1 MKHDRQMA
9 LLDRMLE
16 LRRRRED
23 QQIYDN
29 ILHLPVDAYTSQ
41 EIFERELE
49 TLFFDSPLMAGHVDS
64 VREPGSYMLSD
75 WTRQPYFV
83 VRGEDGVLRAF
94 LNTCRHRGAPLLL
107 KENDEPLRA
116 LVCPF
121 HGWTYGLDGA
131 LRGIP
136 RSSAFPCID
145 KRDYGLKECSV
156 AESTGL
162 VWVHPTR
169 HESFDPAQELGAFA
183 EDFADF
189 HLERFV
195 SYKRVV
201 TEKKAN
207 WKLLIHTNL
216 EGYHV
221 AHLHKATMAPHFREG
236 FLSHEAEGPH
246 LRVLGGR
253 TNLPDAENV
262 PEKERKLLD
271 FVVLFYVLFPN
282 TIFMVRN
289 DTIVISRFLPLAP
302 DRTLCSQEMLYL
314 PDKYVGES
322 GQRELRNRFL
332 FTEVTLDDED
342 YTMGE
347 RVQANLLNGVNET
360 HMLGLEEG
368 LLMVFQ
374 EIVSKR
380 LAARDATTADS
391 PWRGC

>member
-1 MKHDRQMA
+1 MMKHDRQMA

-16 LRRRRED
+16 LRRRREYQLND
-23 QQIYDN
+23 TS
-29 ILHLPVDAYTSQ
+29 LRLPLDVYTSQ
-41 EIFERELE
+41 EIFERELG
-49 TLFFDSPLMAGHVDS
+49 TLFFDSPLVAGHMDG
-64 VREPGSYMLSD
+64 VRESGSYMLSD

-83 VRGEDGVLRAF
+83 VRGEDGALRAF
-94 LNTCRHRGAPLLL
+94 LNTCRHRGAPLIVR
-107 KENDEPLRA
+107 ENNEPLRA

-131 LRGIP
+131 LQGIP

-156 AESTGL
+156 AESSGL

-169 HESFDPAQELGAFA
+169 HESFDPAQDMGAFA
-183 EDFADF
+183 EDFAEF

-195 SYKRVV
+195 SYRKVV

-207 WKLLIHTNL
+207 WKLLIQINL

-221 AHLHKATMAPHFREG
+221 AHLHKVTMAPNFREG
-236 FLSHEAEGPH
+236 FLSFDAEGPH
-246 LRVLGGR
+246 LLVLAGR

-262 PEKERKLLD
+262 PEKQRKLLD
-271 FVVLFYVLFPN
+271 FVSIYYVLFPN
-282 TIFMVRN
+282 TIFIVRD

-302 DRTLCSQEMLYL
+302 DRTLCSLEQLYL
-314 PDKYVGES
+314 PDKFVGES
-322 GQRELRNRFL
+322 GQKALRNRL
-332 FTEVTLDDED
+332 LHAEASLDDED
-342 YTMGE
+342 YTMAE

-368 LLMVFQ
+368 LVMLFQ
-374 EIVSKR
+374 EIVNKR

>member
-16 LRRRRED
+16 LRRRREYRLSD
-23 QQIYDN
+23 AIFP
-29 ILHLPVDAYTSQ
+29 LPVDAYTSQ

-49 TLFFDSPLMAGHVDS
+49 TLFSGSPLVAGHVDG
-64 VREPGSYMLSD
+64 VREPGSYMLND
-75 WTRQPYFV
+75 WPRQPYFV
-83 VRGEDGVLRAF
+83 VRGKDGVLRAF
-94 LNTCRHRGAPLLL
+94 LNTCRHRGAPLIV
-107 KENDEPLRA
+107 KEKDEPLRA

-121 HGWTYGLDGA
+121 HGWVYGLDGA
-131 LRGIP
+131 LQGIP
-136 RSSAFPCID
+136 GSSAFPGID

-169 HESFDPAQELGAFA
+169 GESFDPAPDLGAFA
-183 EDFADF
+183 EDFAEF

-207 WKLLIHTNL
+207 WKLLMQMNL

-221 AHLHKATMAPHFREG
+221 AQLHKGTFAPNFRDG
-236 FLSHEAEGPH
+236 FLSHDAEGPH
-246 LRVLGGR
+246 LCVLAAQ

-262 PEKERKLLD
+262 PKKQRKLID
-271 FVVLFYVLFPN
+271 FISLFYVLFPN
-282 TIFMVRN
+282 TIVIVRH
-289 DTIVISRFLPLAP
+289 DTILIGRFLPLAP

-314 PDKYVGES
+314 PDKFVGES
-322 GQRELRNRFL
+322 GQKALRNRL
-332 FTEVTLDDED
+332 LYAQVTLDDED
-342 YTMGE
+342 YKMAE

-368 LLMVFQ
+368 LLTLFQ
-374 EIVSKR
+374 ETVSKR
-380 LAARDATTADS
+380 LAARDAATADS
-391 PWRGC
+391 P

>member
-1 MKHDRQMA
+1 MKRERQMA
-9 LLDRMLE
+9 LLDRMVE
-16 LRRRRED
+16 LRKRRED
-23 QQIYDN
+23 QFISDKV
-29 ILHLPVDAYTSQ
+29 LRLPLDVYTSQ

-94 LNTCRHRGAPLLL
+94 LNTCRHRGAPLIVR
-107 KENDEPLRA
+107 ENDEPLRA

-136 RSSAFPCID
+136 RSFAFPCLD

-156 AESTGL
+156 AESAGF

-169 HESFDPAQELGAFA
+169 HEPFDPAQYLGAYA
-183 EDFADF
+183 EDFAEF
-189 HLERFV
+189 HIERFV
-195 SYKRVV
+195 SYERVV

-207 WKLLIHTNL
+207 WKLLVHMNL

-221 AHLHKATMAPHFREG
+221 AHLHKGTLAPYFREG
-236 FLSHEAEGPH
+236 FLSFDAEGPH
-246 LRVLGGR
+246 LRVMGGK
-253 TNLPDAENV
+253 TNLLDAENV
-262 PEKERKLLD
+262 PEKQKKLLD
-271 FVVLFYVLFPN
+271 FAVLFYVLFPN
-282 TIFMVRN
+282 TIIMVHDDN
-289 DTIVISRFLPLAP
+289 ILITRFLPLAP
-302 DRTLCSQEMLYL
+302 DRTLWSQELLYL

-322 GQRELRNRFL
+322 GEKALRNRL
-332 FTEVTLDDED
+332 LYTEVFLDDED
-342 YTMGE
+342 YTMAE
-347 RVQANLLNGVNET
+347 RVQANLMNGVNET

-374 EIVSKR
+374 EIVDKR

-391 PWRGC
+391 S

>member
-9 LLDRMLE
+9 LLDRMIA

-23 QQIYDN
+23 RLGDTV
-29 ILHLPVDAYTSQ
+29 LRLPLDAYTSQ

-49 TLFFDSPLMAGHVDS
+49 TLFSDSPLVAGHVDR

-94 LNTCRHRGAPLLL
+94 LNTCRHRGSPLIVRE
-107 KENDEPLRA
+107 KDEPLRA

-131 LRGIP
+131 LQAIP
-136 RSSAFPCID
+136 RAFAFPCID

-169 HESFDPAQELGAFA
+169 QESFDPAQYLGAFA
-183 EDFADF
+183 EEIAGFG
-189 HLERFV
+189 LERFV

-207 WKLLIHTNL
+207 WKLLVQLNL

-221 AHLHKATMAPHFREG
+221 AQLHKGTLAPYFREG
-236 FLSHEAEGPH
+236 FLAHDADGPH

-253 TNLPDAENV
+253 TNLLDAENV
-262 PEKERKLLD
+262 PEKQRKLLD

-282 TIFMVRN
+282 TIVMVREDN
-289 DTIVISRFLPLAP
+289 ILITRFLPLAP
-302 DRTLCSQEMLYL
+302 DRTLWSQELLYL

-322 GQRELRNRFL
+322 GQKALRTRVL
-332 FTEVTLDDED
+332 YTEVFLDDED
-342 YTMGE
+342 YTMAE

-368 LLMVFQ
+368 LVMVFQ

-391 PWRGC
+391 P

>member
-9 LLDRMLE
+9 LLDRMVA
-16 LRRRRED
+16 LRKRRED
-23 QQIYDN
+23 QQIYDTV
-29 ILHLPVDAYTSQ
+29 LRLPLDVYTSQ
-41 EIFERELE
+41 EIFERELD
-49 TLFFDSPLMAGHVDS
+49 TLFFDSPLLAGHVDS

-94 LNTCRHRGAPLLL
+94 LNTCRHRGAPLILR
-107 KENDEPLRA
+107 ENDEPLRA
-116 LVCPF
+116 LVCPY
-121 HGWTYGLDGA
+121 HGWIYGLDGA
-131 LRGIP
+131 LQGIP
-136 RSSAFPCID
+136 RSFAFPCID

-169 HESFDPAQELGAFA
+169 HESFDPAQDMGAFA
-183 EDFADF
+183 EDIAEF

-195 SYKRVV
+195 TYRKVV

-207 WKLLIHTNL
+207 WKLLIQANL
-216 EGYHV
+216 EGYHT
-221 AHLHKATMAPHFREG
+221 AQLHKGTMASNFREG
-236 FLSHEAEGPH
+236 FLSFDAEGPH
-246 LRVLGGR
+246 LRVLAAK
-253 TNLPDAENV
+253 TNLLDAENV
-262 PEKERKLLD
+262 PEKQRKLLD
-271 FVVLFYVLFPN
+271 FVSIFYVLFPN
-282 TIFMVRN
+282 TIVLVRGDN
-289 DTIVISRFLPLAP
+289 ILISRFLPLAP
-302 DRTLCSQEMLYL
+302 DRTLSSQELLYL

-322 GQRELRNRFL
+322 GRKALRNRL
-332 FTEVTLDDED
+332 LYSEVLLDDED
-342 YTMGE
+342 FMMAE

-368 LLMVFQ
+368 LVMVFQ

-391 PWRGC
+391 P

>member
-1 MKHDRQMA
+1 MKHERQMA

-23 QQIYDN
+23 RLSDTV
-29 ILHLPVDAYTSQ
+29 LHLPLDAYTSQ

-49 TLFFDSPLMAGHVDS
+49 TLFSGSPLVAGHMDG

-94 LNTCRHRGAPLLL
+94 HNTCRHRGSPLII

-131 LRGIP
+131 LQAIP
-136 RSSAFPCID
+136 RAFAFPCID

-162 VWVHPTR
+162 VWVHPAR
-169 HESFDPAQELGAFA
+169 KESFDPAQELGAFSK
-183 EDFADF
+183 DFAEF

-195 SYKRVV
+195 SYRKVV

-207 WKLLIHTNL
+207 WKLLVHLNL

-221 AHLHKATMAPHFREG
+221 ANLHKGTLAPHFREG
-236 FLSHEAEGPH
+236 FLSHDVEGPH
-246 LRVLGGR
+246 LRVLAAK
-253 TNLPDAENV
+253 TNLLDAEKV
-262 PEKERKLLD
+262 PKKQRKLLD
-271 FVVLFYVLFPN
+271 FVALSYILFPN
-282 TIFMVRN
+282 TIF
-289 DTIVISRFLPLAP
+289 IVHDDKIIIGRFFPLAP
-302 DRTLCSQEMLYL
+302 DRTLWSLEMLYL

-322 GQRELRNRFL
+322 GQKALRNHFL
-332 FTEVTLDDED
+332 FTEYLLDDQD
-342 YTMGE
+342 YMMAE

-374 EIVSKR
+374 ETVNKR

-391 PWRGC
+391 P

>member
-16 LRRRRED
+16 LSRRLED
-23 QQIYDN
+23 QQIYDT
-29 ILHLPVDAYTSQ
+29 ILRQPLDAYTSQ

-49 TLFFDSPLMAGHVDS
+49 ALFSGSPLVAGHMDS

-75 WTRQPYFV
+75 WTRRPYFV
-83 VRGEDGVLRAF
+83 VRGEDGILRAF
-94 LNTCRHRGAPLLL
+94 LNTCRHRGSPLIL
-107 KENDEPLRA
+107 KQKDEPLRV

-156 AESTGL
+156 AESAGL

-169 HESFDPAQELGAFA
+169 GESFDPAQDLGAFA
-183 EDFADF
+183 EDIAEFG
-189 HLERFV
+189 LERFV
-195 SYKRVV
+195 SYRRVV
-201 TEKKAN
+201 KEKKAN
-207 WKLLIHTNL
+207 WKLLMQINL

-221 AHLHKATMAPHFREG
+221 AHLHKGTLAPNFREG
-236 FLSHEAEGPH
+236 FLSHDAEGPH
-246 LRVLGGR
+246 LRVMAAQ

-262 PEKERKLLD
+262 PEKQRKLLD
-271 FVVLFYVLFPN
+271 FVSLFYVLFPN
-282 TIFMVRN
+282 TIVIVRE
-289 DTIVISRFLPLAP
+289 DTILISRFFPLAP
-302 DRTLCSQEMLYL
+302 DRTLCSQELLYL
-314 PDKYVGES
+314 PNKYVGES
-322 GQRELRNRFL
+322 GQKALRNRFL
-332 FTEVTLDDED
+332 FSEVSLDDED
-342 YTMGE
+342 YTMAE

-374 EIVSKR
+374 EIVGKR
-380 LAARDATTADS
+380 LAARDTTTADS
-391 PWRGC
+391 P

>member
-23 QQIYDN
+23 QQIYDTV
-29 ILHLPVDAYTSQ
+29 LRLPLDAYTSQ
-41 EIFERELE
+41 EVFEREIE
-49 TLFFDSPLMAGHVDS
+49 TLFSGSPLVAGHMDS

-94 LNTCRHRGAPLLL
+94 LNTCRHRGAPLIVRE
-107 KENDEPLRA
+107 KDEPLRA

-145 KRDYGLKECSV
+145 KRDYGLKACSV
-156 AESTGL
+156 AESTGF

-169 HESFDPAQELGAFA
+169 QESFDPAQELGAFA
-183 EDFADF
+183 EDFAEF
-189 HLERFV
+189 RLERYV

-207 WKLLIHTNL
+207 WKLLVQMNL
-216 EGYHV
+216 ESYHV
-221 AHLHKATMAPHFREG
+221 AHLHKGTLAPYFREG
-236 FLSHEAEGPH
+236 FLSHDAEGPH
-246 LRVLGGR
+246 LRVLDGR
-253 TNLPDAENV
+253 TNLLDAENIPV
-262 PEKERKLLD
+262 KQRKLLD
-271 FVVLFYVLFPN
+271 FVVVFYLLFPN
-282 TIFMVRN
+282 TIFMVRDDN
-289 DTIVISRFLPLAP
+289 ILITRFLPLAP
-302 DRTLCSQEMLYL
+302 DRTLWSQELLYL
-314 PDKYVGES
+314 PDNYVGES
-322 GQRELRNRFL
+322 GQKALRNRVL
-332 FTEVTLDDED
+332 YTEVFLDDED
-342 YTMGE
+342 YTMAE

-368 LLMVFQ
+368 LVMVFQ

-380 LAARDATTADS
+380 LAARDAATADS
-391 PWRGC
+391 P

>member
-16 LRRRRED
+16 LRGRRED
-23 QQIYDN
+23 QTIYDKV
-29 ILHLPVDAYTSQ
+29 LHLPLDAYTSQ
-41 EIFERELE
+41 EVFERELE
-49 TLFFDSPLMAGHVDS
+49 TLFFDSPLVAGHMDG

-94 LNTCRHRGAPLLL
+94 LNTCRHRGAPLIVRE
-107 KENDEPLRA
+107 KDEPLRA

-136 RSSAFPCID
+136 RSFGFPDID
-145 KRDYGLKECSV
+145 KRDYGLKACSV
-156 AESTGL
+156 AESAGL

-169 HESFDPAQELGAFA
+169 QESFDPAQELGAFA
-183 EDFADF
+183 EDFAEF
-189 HLERFV
+189 RLERFV
-195 SYKRVV
+195 SHRRVV

-207 WKLLIHTNL
+207 WKLLIQMNL

-221 AHLHKATMAPHFREG
+221 AHLHKGTLAPNFREG
-236 FLSHEAEGPH
+236 FFSHDAEGPH
-246 LRVLGGR
+246 LRVMAAQ

-262 PEKERKLLD
+262 PEKQRKLID
-271 FVVLFYVLFPN
+271 FVTLFYVLFPN
-282 TIFMVRN
+282 TIFIVRK
-289 DTIVISRFLPLAP
+289 DTILISRFLPLAP
-302 DRTLCSQEMLYL
+302 DRTLCSQELLYL

-322 GQRELRNRFL
+322 GQKALRNRL
-332 FTEVTLDDED
+332 LYAEVTMDDED
-342 YTMGE
+342 YTMAE
-347 RVQANLLNGVNET
+347 RIQANLLNGVNET

-368 LLMVFQ
+368 LVMVFQ

-380 LAARDATTADS
+380 LAARESATADS
-391 PWRGC
+391 SRRGC